1 MLGQALPEPELDP
14 ESRAAF
20 DTAYNN
26 IRAFH
31 EAQRA
36 ADVEVETMPGVRCRR
51 ITRPIGALALRC
63 AQRALDPCRQPSLP
77 GWTGCAG
84 SPEVP
89 SCVSC
94 TCCMLHLAQSC
105 LYTRL
110 YLQVASASDVHTH
123 VAGIVPSLLVLN
135 PGCLRKHGF

>member
-1 MLGQALPEPELDP
+1 MLRQALPEPELDA

-51 ITRPIGALALRC
+51 ITRPIGVLTLWC
-63 AQRALDPCRQPSLP
+63 AQRAWALAGWLHSRPCLV
-77 GWTGCAG
+77 G
-84 SPEVP
+84 
-89 SCVSC
+89 
-94 TCCMLHLAQSC
+94 LAMKGVLSS
-105 LYTRL
+105 
-110 YLQVASASDVHTH
+110 LQV
-123 VAGIVPSLLVLN
+123 
-135 PGCLRKHGF
+135 

>member
-1 MLGQALPEPELDP
+1 MLWQALPEPELDA

-51 ITRPIGALALRC
+51 ITRPIGAPMLRR
-63 AQRALDPCRQPSLP
+63 AQRALAASGVPAHASIYGR
-77 GWTGCAG
+77 TGCEG
-84 SPEVP
+84 CHEIFQG
-89 SCVSC
+89 VSC
-94 TCCMLHLAQSC
+94 TCDLLRWAQAR
-105 LYTRL
+105 LRTRL
-110 YLQVASASDVHTH
+110 H
-123 VAGIVPSLLVLN
+123 
-135 PGCLRKHGF
+135 PGCPRFTYTHTCVTV